1 MIVKLFNEDNGLF
14 SLLAVVW
21 RKEAQVYLL
30 LSTVGHYSL
39 FPLLFT
45 PLENYIKVSL
55 FLLHSVYAFHKLSS
69 LFDITNGR
77 TSLPLLSLA
86 ESLYVFSLSGL
97 LLFDYVFYPMLGLS
111 SKFPF
116 LPLMLTSVHCS
127 VGVLYCWLRYY
138 WHFVNMDESNRKR
151 KAY

>member
-1 MIVKLFNEDNGLF
+1 MCR
-14 SLLAVVW
+14 LLAVVW

-45 PLENYIKVSL
+45 PLENYIKVTL
-55 FLLHSVYAFHKLSS
+55 FLLHSVYAFQKLSS

-77 TSLPLLSLA
+77 HYSLPLLSVA

-97 LLFDYVFYPMLGLS
+97 LLFDYILYPSLGLAS
-111 SKFPF
+111 TLPF
-116 LPLMLTSVHCS
+116 LPLMLTSVHCA

-138 WHFVNMDESNRKR
+138 WHFVNMDETNRKR